1 MQTQQTFTTS
11 PVHVKVAHNNEFRRF
26 LLTTP
31 SFENLKNT
39 LKISFSLEA
48 EFTISFKDDEN
59 DWVLLTTDE
68 ELEYAIEL
76 SGSPLR
82 LQVVLNSSKP
92 KVENRVTARGR
103 GRGCRGQGFRG
114 RDKAVAGKGLKRKE
128 KVSQKASRLSERID
142 MLETKLNSKK
152 FTSERET
159 VIRRKLAQLQANL
172 AIVKATGDSLPNSDT
187 PQEPVASALSEP
199 VPTDETPVE
208 PETPQRRGG
217 PRMRGRGCGR
227 MGGSDRPKR
236 PYKGQVAP
244 EIIENFRQC
253 RARLQEA
260 RASGNAEELEA
271 SLAAFQVSR
280 SAKREALTALRAQ
293 DATNDEQKA

>member
-1 MQTQQTFTTS
+1 LLSPTT
-11 PVHVKVAHNNEFRRF
+11 
-26 LLTTP
+26 
-31 SFENLKNT
+31 FENLKNT
-39 LKISFSLEA
+39 LTISFSLEA

-59 DWVLLTTDE
+59 DWVLLTTEE
-68 ELEYAIEL
+68 ELDYAIEL
-76 SGSPLR
+76 SSSPLR
-82 LQVVLNSSKP
+82 LQIRLNSSEP
-92 KVENRVTARGR
+92 ARAAPTTENRFTARGR